1 MPMLPKRTIRGLP
14 SLFLGDA
21 LTHALIHV
29 HTTTEKVWQCPR
41 PSGIIGPAVYP
52 SSALLLSYFSCA
64 GERHLERCRYL
75 TIFGPHD
82 LRLEGGQ
89 RDLLLFLRRLS
100 REASVL
106 GSAQISVARSIAWN
120 GIFRSP

>member
-52 SSALLLSYFSCA
+52 SSALLT
-64 GERHLERCRYL
+64 R
-75 TIFGPHD
+75 FGPHD